1 MRAPSLVRAIGLAFS
16 GGCSEFR
23 EPALSASSRLLSD
36 TAVAET
42 SLEADGANARIV
54 RDVYGVPHISSKT
67 NRGLFVAYGYAV
79 AEDRLWQLE
88 TYRRTGRGTLSE
100 ILGAGYLPADRFAR
114 LLGYTDEELDAQ
126 FASLSEE
133 AQEIVTAYVDGLNRY
148 INDVVLPDPINK
160 LPVE

>member
-23 EPALSASSRLLSD
+23 EPSLSASSRLLSD

-42 SLEADGANARIV
+42 SLEVDGANARIV

-100 ILGAGYLPADRFAR
+100 ILGFAYVPADQFAR
-114 LLGYTDEELDAQ
+114 LLGYRESELDDQ
-126 FASLSEE
+126 FSALTEE
-133 AQEIVTAYVDGLNRY
+133 EQEIFHAYVEGINRY
-148 INDVVLPDPINK
+148 ITEGVAPDPAS
-160 LPVE
+160 